1 MADIAYSIVIPLMVF
16 VSVLAIGFSLILAHT
31 QRQMMVKIRLKDS
44 RLVDMPEKSK
54 LGKFSI
60 LKVFAQIGNFA
71 SHGNASHTLNEQLLR
86 AGFVGS
92 AAPAVYLG
100 IKVILLATGFV
111 LMTVILMPTDLSGTG
126 KITLAAIVAFA
137 LFFLPNIFMSAQLK
151 ARKEEVRRHLP
162 DAVDLLEICVTS
174 GIGLDMAWHI
184 VSEEIRQVSKVLANA
199 MSLTNFEMNLGARRV
214 EAMRHMA
221 ERTGA
226 EELSSLATILIQT
239 ERFGTSIAD
248 TLRVFAN
255 SLREERGFAAEENAE
270 KMAVKLIF
278 PMVLFIFPAVIV
290 TVAGPALIALFRSNF
305 LGSG

>member
-1 MADIAYSIVIPLMVF
+1 MSDIAYSLLLPFMVF
-16 VSVLAIGFSLILAHT
+16 LAVLAIGFSLLLAHR

-44 RLVDMPEKSK
+44 RLVDMPQKGKSGK
-54 LGKFSI
+54 LNI
-60 LKVFAQIGNFA
+60 LKILAQIGNFA
-71 SHGNASHTLNEQLLR
+71 SHGNASNTLNEQLLR
-86 AGFVGS
+86 AGYVGS
-92 AAPAVYLG
+92 AAPAIYLG
-100 IKVILLATGFV
+100 IKIILLTLGFAIMAMV
-111 LMTVILMPTDLSGTG
+111 LTPLDISTTAKISLSST
-126 KITLAAIVAFA
+126 VAFI
-137 LFFLPNIFMSAQLK
+137 LFFLPNIFISAQLQ

-174 GIGLDMAWHI
+174 GIGLDMAWHM

-199 MSLTNFEMNLGARRV
+199 MSLTNFEINLGARRA

-239 ERFGTSIAD
+239 ERFGTSIAE
-248 TLRVFAN
+248 TLKVFAA
-255 SLREERGFAAEENAE
+255 SLREERSFAAEESAE

-290 TVAGPALIALFRSNF
+290 TVAGPALIALFGSNV